1 MLPGNLLPGNEIFGR
16 RGMGWAL
23 KTKPGC
29 MQSSGKPGIRGKG
42 KKKKSFG
49 GEKN

>member
-1 MLPGNLLPGNEIFGR
+1 MER
-16 RGMGWAL
+16 AL

-42 KKKKSFG
+42 KKKKYFG
-49 GEKN
+49 GEKIKIDSQ